1 MKTKAFQK
9 LLHLQGVVFLQLQ
22 TNQTVCGFGV
32 RREMTNFRYG
42 IRRHQCA
49 RRYRRTD
56 DIAAGRG
63 KTAMAAQGES
73 CQKTVLF
80 AKCDPDHRYAL
91 IALISTLV

>member
-9 LLHLQGVVFLQLQ
+9 LLHLQSVVFPELQ
-22 TNQTVCGFGV
+22 TDQTVCGFGV
-32 RREMTNFRYG
+32 RRKMTNFRYG

-49 RRYRRTD
+49 RRNRRTD
-56 DIAAGRG
+56 DITAGCG
-63 KTAMAAQGES
+63 KTAVPTQDES
-73 CQKTVLF
+73 RQKTVLF

>member
-1 MKTKAFQK
+1 METKAFQK
-9 LLHLQGVVFLQLQ
+9 LLHLQSVVFLELQ
-22 TNQTVCGFGV
+22 TNQTVCCFGV
-32 RREMTNFRYG
+32 RGQMTNFRYG

-56 DIAAGRG
+56 DIAAGCG
-63 KTAMAAQGES
+63 KTAMAAQDES
-73 CQKTVLF
+73 RQKTVLF

>member
-1 MKTKAFQK
+1 METKAFQK
-9 LLHLQGVVFLQLQ
+9 LLHLCGVVFSELQ
-22 TNQTVCGFGV
+22 TDQTVCGFGV
-32 RREMTNFRYG
+32 RRKMANFCYG

-63 KTAMAAQGES
+63 KTAVAAQDES
-73 CQKTVLF
+73 RQKTVLF

>member
-1 MKTKAFQK
+1 METKSFQK
-9 LLHLQGVVFLQLQ
+9 LLHLQSVVFPELQ
-22 TNQTVCGFGV
+22 TDQTVCCFSV
-32 RREMTNFRYG
+32 RRKMTNFRYG

-49 RRYRRTD
+49 RGYRRTD

-63 KTAMAAQGES
+63 KTAVAAQDES
-73 CQKTVLF
+73 RQKTVLF

>member
-1 MKTKAFQK
+1 MEMKSFQK

-22 TNQTVCGFGV
+22 TNQTVCCFGV
-32 RREMTNFRYG
+32 RRQMTNFRYG

-49 RRYRRTD
+49 RRYRRTH
-56 DIAAGRG
+56 DITAGCG
-63 KTAMAAQGES
+63 KTAVSAQDES
-73 CQKTVLF
+73 RQKTVLF